1 VKVLVLNHEHTD
13 IGTLAKAQG
22 HQLVLG
28 SYLGTCNRGR
38 MEKGQDWVLGFLIAV
53 TKYLT

>member
-1 VKVLVLNHEHTD
+1 MKVLVLNHEHTD